1 MGLAPYKPALPEKY
15 RKRKQRKPPAY
26 LANHFDPEIIG
37 KLTPSGKALDSLMSK
52 AFKDTERRL
61 AVLLGLS
68 RAALSDFQRWKEAHP
83 APEPLPENVADVLR
97 GFVNLLGGTDA

>member
-15 RKRKQRKPPAY
+15 RKRKPPAY
-26 LANHFDPEIIG
+26 LANHLDPKVIER
-37 KLTPSGKALDSLMSK
+37 LMPSGKALDSLITK
-52 AFKDTERRL
+52 AFKDTEQRL
-61 AVLLGLS
+61 AVLLGLG
-68 RAALSDFQRWKEAHP
+68 RAALADFERWKAAHP